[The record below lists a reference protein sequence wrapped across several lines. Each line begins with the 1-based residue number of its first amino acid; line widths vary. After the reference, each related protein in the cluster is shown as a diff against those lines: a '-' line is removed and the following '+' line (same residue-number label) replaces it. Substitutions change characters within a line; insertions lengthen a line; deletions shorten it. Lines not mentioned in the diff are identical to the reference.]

1 MTNIYSWTI
10 QPKPFDLDDL
20 NQLVY
25 NYVEQNTPMS
35 DINKYA
41 IYILSKGRPG
51 LVKTTHTIQNLNY
64 KLVVEPQDYDEYCNV
79 YTSDKVIQMDKN
91 DQGIACV
98 RNFIKQ
104 YSRGRGEEK
113 HWQLDDDI
121 EKFLV
126 RKQTASKN
134 VTADPLLC
142 ISIVEYCM
150 DMFSNVAIS
159 GICSSAYAFSKRY
172 AVQHNRL
179 AYQCILVD
187 NSVDIEWTTKITE
200 DWAYTLSVLE
210 AGYCTLAFHH
220 IMQQS
225 PSTMTRPGGNLFAYV
240 NNSRKTSYEE
250 FIHQWPGRFRLKEYP
265 NSSKR
270 WRLQHSRRFFEDY
283 KQFPIL
289 KQY

>member
-1 MTNIYSWTI
+1 MSNIYSWTL

-25 NYVEQNTPMS
+25 DYMEQNTPMS
-35 DINKYA
+35 NTNKYV
-41 IYILSKGRPG
+41 IYILSKGRAR

-64 KLVVEPQDYDEYCNV
+64 KLVVEPQDYDDYCNV
-79 YTSDKVIQMDKN
+79 YTSDKVIRMDKN
-91 DQGIACV
+91 DQGITYV

-104 YSRGRGEEK
+104 YSRSRGEEK

-142 ISIVEYCM
+142 ISFVEHCM

-159 GICSSAYAFSKRY
+159 GISSAAYAFSKRY
-172 AVQHNRL
+172 AVHHNRL
-179 AYQCILVD
+179 AYQCVLVD

-225 PSTMTRPGGNLFAYV
+225 PSTMTRAGGNLFAYV
-240 NNSRKTSYEE
+240 NNNRKTSYEE
-250 FIHQWPGRFRLKEYP
+250 FINQWPGRFRLKEYP

-270 WRLQHSRRFFEDY
+270 WRLQQSRKFFGDY

-289 KQY
+289 KQH